1 MLDKKSDEQK
11 AQKQKMLQFIKQEK
25 KVVVDMDRKEIMD
38 GVKAVKKGK
47 TEQPVPEQLAPIAHK
62 IQKKI

>member
-47 TEQPVPEQLAPIAHK
+47 TE
-62 IQKKI
+62 